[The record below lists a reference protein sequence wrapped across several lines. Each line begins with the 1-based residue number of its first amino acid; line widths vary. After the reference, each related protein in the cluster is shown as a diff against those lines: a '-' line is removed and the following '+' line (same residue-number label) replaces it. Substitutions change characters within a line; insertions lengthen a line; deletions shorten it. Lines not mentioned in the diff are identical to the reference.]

1 MSTRP
6 PVTECRAVVRKAH
19 HARPGNAGGRRLH
32 YCHVSGAGHDG
43 DTRTSK
49 LEILMAKSKARA
61 ATTVAAL
68 SLATLAAA
76 PTACGCRRLCD

>member
-1 MSTRP
+1 MRVPGT
-6 PVTECRAVVRKAH
+6 PVGGDSIIATSAVPAMTVI
-19 HARPGNAGGRRLH
+19 
-32 YCHVSGAGHDG
+32 
-43 DTRTSK
+43 RTSK